1 MSRVDCEKAM
11 AHLQDYLKH
20 EITPEI
26 AAEVKLHLEHCRP
39 CFRHARF
46 EANFL
51 AMLESRGCRETCPGE
66 LRRRIVKMLRM
77 EARTD

>member
-1 MSRVDCEKAM
+1 MSRVDCQKAM
-11 AHLQDYLKH
+11 AHLQDYLKR
-20 EITPEI
+20 EITPEL
-26 AAEVKLHLEHCRP
+26 AEEVRLHLEHCRG

-51 AMLESRGCRETCPGE
+51 VMLEGRGCRETCPGE
-66 LRRRIVKMLRM
+66 LRQRIVKMLRM